1 MFESLIKKW
10 NHKSLSDERFNFLFE
25 DSKNNEV
32 VVFDCETTGL
42 NPKVD
47 EIISI
52 GAVKIKNNK
61 ILTNEAIHLF
71 VKQEKQISHKSITI
85 HQIRHCDLQNAIP
98 IEQAI
103 EEFLYFIGNRT
114 LVGYYLEFDVAMI
127 NRYIKPMFGIK
138 LPNKN
143 EEVSAIYFDKKIEII
158 PEGNIDLK
166 FDTILDDLGLP
177 KLQAHNALN
186 DAVMTALMYLKLKNT
201 RSLRKK

>member
-10 NHKSLSDERFNFLFE
+10 NYKSLRDERFNFLFE